1 MTRSLEEYGRIE
13 EELVALLRKLLAEL
27 PPNAASLEVRPVS
40 NNGIVAVLKPTNPAA
55 ASIVTHAENAL
66 HLIDFSFG
74 EYEPTWEL
82 PIEGYNPNA
91 NKTALLLEVEEM
103 CRAVMAG
110 CCEHTRGF
118 LSVSGTIQVGS
129 RPYKVR
135 HTLVWRVTPRLRGT
149 RKYEPYAPG
158 LGPA

>member
-1 MTRSLEEYGRIE
+1 MTPRLEEYGRIE

-40 NNGIVAVLKPTNPAA
+40 NNGIVAVVKPTNPAA
-55 ASIVTHAENAL
+55 ASIVTHAENGL

-91 NKTALLLEVEEM
+91 NKGALLLS
-103 CRAVMAG
+103 RFHPRPA
-110 CCEHTRGF
+110 R
-118 LSVSGTIQVGS
+118 VG
-129 RPYKVR
+129 PTEA
-135 HTLVWRVTPRLRGT
+135 HTLAFSALRLGLWLPRDG
-149 RKYEPYAPG
+149 
-158 LGPA
+158 

>member
-1 MTRSLEEYGRIE
+1 MSRTLEEYAHIE
-13 EELVALLRKLLAEL
+13 EELVALLQRLLSEL
-27 PPNAASLEVRPVS
+27 PPDVASLEIRRISDGVV
-40 NNGIVAVLKPTNPAA
+40 VVLKPTNAA
-55 ASIVTHAENAL
+55 VASVVTHAENGFRF
-66 HLIDFSFG
+66 IDFTFG

-91 NKTALLLEVEEM
+91 DKTALLLEVEEM

-110 CCEHTRGF
+110 WCEHTRGF

-135 HTLVWRVTPRLRGT
+135 HMLVWRVTPRLRGT
-149 RKYEPYAPG
+149 RKYKPYSPG
-158 LGPA
+158 LGPD